1 MLLDIGAP
9 DTSKLNNH
17 FILKEIIDHVQELG
31 DDFPN
36 INLEELITQLTQVN
50 SKKCDP
56 EVQLRGFLKVFQD
69 TPMYRKEYSELES
82 TTQGQLHE
90 FINGG
95 SAADVVKERGFALQP
110 SPAAKHHF
118 KFLDSLKAL
127 FAKTDNIESLE
138 TSLKAAK
145 VPLIYEND
153 ARSELMEV
161 YSNVPFVNWGQS
173 VHNVPSITVVP
184 TKVKGIQNLVFY
196 AKEQN
201 LRIRCSGYRHSW
213 SPLFS
218 EDGQILVSL
227 LNLKQVTEIP
237 DPTSLEPT
245 PVSEKNNELKTI
257 ELAPSSLQ
265 GLPEKRLV
273 RVGVS
278 VTNEEFRRWAVAN
291 NSWSLPMDVIL
302 VEVTIGG
309 VNGPICHGAG
319 RRHKTMSDLVRMIEY
334 VDANGVHQQLSDPQ
348 LLKAAAGCFGLL
360 GIVTHVTLELDA
372 MSYAV
377 LKPRKPDVS
386 LAIPPL
392 SLNDIPVALQKNFT
406 NQQYKDALTDFE
418 DRASNHY
425 YSEWFWF
432 TYQRTAW
439 VNTWNNSKESTGV
452 VDYPSPGGVW
462 MQWIEG
468 WIGGIISSTEF
479 FQALPGH
486 WQAQLLATLGMAV
499 LPPTVFENPD
509 PEIITYIPDALHFRR
524 GIQNTRVRDMEF
536 QIPLPAKAGTTN
548 VPDFDPVRRAWWDVI
563 NLVYADPSCPM
574 RLTLELR
581 IMGGSDTL
589 MAPQRG
595 NNLGTASIE
604 VLTVPDAVTDG
615 EWQSFCQKVYEKWA
629 GCPGAGDGV
638 GANSRVRPHWAKEWV
653 GLRMGGAD
661 AKVFLRDV
669 AYKEEIRMFKDVL
682 AEIGQKQGWVLRDLK
697 ERFSNETWDT
707 IVFG

>member
-1 MLLDIGAP
+1 MPLDISAP

-17 FILKEIIDHVQELG
+17 FILKEIIDHVRELG

-36 INLEELITQLTQVN
+36 VDLEELIAQLTQVN
-50 SKKCDP
+50 SQKCDP
-56 EVQLRGFLKVFQD
+56 EVQLRGFLKVFQN
-69 TPMYRKEYSELES
+69 TPMYKDEYRKLEA
-82 TTQGQLHE
+82 TTQHQLHD

-95 SAADVVKERGFALQP
+95 SAADVVREQGFALQP

-118 KFLDSLKAL
+118 RFLDSLRKL
-127 FAKTDNIESLE
+127 FGNTDNIESLE
-138 TSLKAAK
+138 RTLKAAK
-145 VPLIYEND
+145 VPLIYENE

-161 YSNVPFVNWGQS
+161 YSDVPFVNWGQS
-173 VHNVPSITVVP
+173 VRNVPSITVVP
-184 TKVKGIQNLVFY
+184 TKVVGIQNLVLY
-196 AKEQN
+196 AKEHK

-213 SPLFS
+213 SPVFS

-237 DPTSLEPT
+237 DPTSLEPI
-245 PVSEKNNELKTI
+245 PASEKNNELKSI

-265 GLPEKRLV
+265 NLPEKRLV

-291 NSWSLPMDVIL
+291 NSWSLPMDAIL

-319 RRHKTMSDLVRMIEY
+319 RRHQTMSDLVRMIEY
-334 VDANGVHQQLSDPQ
+334 VDANGAHQQLSDPQ
-348 LLKAAAGCFGLL
+348 LLKAAAGCLGLL

-372 MSYAV
+372 MTYAV
-377 LKPRKPDVS
+377 LKPRKPDIG

-392 SLNDIPVALQKNFT
+392 SLKDIPVALQKDFT
-406 NQQYKDALTDFE
+406 DQQYTDALADFE
-418 DRASNHY
+418 DRATNHY

-439 VNTWNNSKESTGV
+439 VNTWNNTTDSTGV

-468 WIGGIISSTEF
+468 WAGGIIASTEF

-499 LPPTVFENPD
+499 LPPTIFEDPN
-509 PEIITYIPDALHFRR
+509 PEIVTYMPDALHFRR
-524 GIQNTRVRDMEF
+524 GIQNMRVRDMEF
-536 QIPLPAKAGTTN
+536 QIPLPPKAGTTD

-581 IMGGSDTL
+581 IMGGSGML

-595 NNLGTASIE
+595 NDLGTACIE
-604 VLTVPDAVTDG
+604 VLTVPDAVSDG
-615 EWQSFCQKVYEKWA
+615 EWQGFCQKVYEKWA
-629 GCPGAGDGV
+629 ACTVAGNGV
-638 GANSRVRPHWAKEWV
+638 GANGKVRPHWAKEWV
-653 GLRMGGAD
+653 GLRMGGTD
-661 AKVFLRDV
+661 AKVFLEGCCV
-669 AYKEEIRMFKDVL
+669 
-682 AEIGQKQGWVLRDLK
+682 
-697 ERFSNETWDT
+697 
-707 IVFG
+707 